1 MSGKDYYKIL
11 GTSKSA
17 SPGEIKKAY
26 RKLALK
32 YHPDRNK
39 GNKDAEAKFKEI
51 SEAYAVLSDPEKK
64 KQYDMFGAEG
74 FQNRFSQEDIFRG
87 FDFGSIFNEFGFS
100 GGARSQNVFSQIF
113 GGMGGP
119 GKRQYRS
126 GGSPFGYSSAGFG
139 SEPQRAKGQDL
150 VYELPVTLEELSQTT
165 NKIISYQM
173 NGRQER
179 ISVKIP
185 AGISTGQKLRL
196 RGKGEASPYGGPPGD
211 LFVQIKVL
219 PHPVFRRVDDDLY
232 FKQKLKFSESAL
244 GTEIE
249 VPTIDQKTLKLK
261 IPAGTQD
268 NAKFRLKG
276 YGLPH
281 MKGGGRGDAYAEIS
295 IAVPKK
301 LNKKQKSLVKSLKEA
316 GL

>member
-1 MSGKDYYKIL
+1 MAGKDYYKIL
-11 GTSKSA
+11 EVSKSS
-17 SPGEIKKAY
+17 SPDEIKKSY

-39 GNKDAEAKFKEI
+39 DDKTAEAKFKEV

-74 FQNRFSQEDIFRG
+74 FQNKFSQEDIFRG

-100 GGARSQNVFSQIF
+100 GGGRGQNIFSQIF
-113 GGMGGP
+113 GGMAGQG
-119 GKRQYRS
+119 QHHYHS
-126 GGSPFGYSSAGFG
+126 GGSPFGSSHGGFQNYAR
-139 SEPQRAKGQDL
+139 PMRGQNL
-150 VYELPVTLEELSQTT
+150 IYELQLSLEELSEYTT
-165 NKIISYQM
+165 KIISYQID
-173 NGRQER
+173 GRQEKV
-179 ISVKIP
+179 SVKVP
-185 AGISTGQKLRL
+185 AGIPEGQKLRL
-196 RGKGEASPYGGPPGD
+196 HGKGQAGSHGGPPGD
-211 LFVQIKVL
+211 LYVQIRVL
-219 PHPVFRRVDDDLY
+219 DHPVFRKENDNLY
-232 FKQKLKFSESAL
+232 LKKQINFSESVL

-249 VPTIDQKTLKLK
+249 ITTIDQKVLKLK
-261 IPAGTQD
+261 IPPGTQN

-301 LNKKQKSLVKSLKEA
+301 LNKKQRQIVKSLSEA